1 MKLRNKQMSDLDA
14 FRTEVRSWLEE
25 NCPESMRTPM
35 PEEETVWGGRSEKFV
50 NPDSKVWLERMAEK
64 GWTCP
69 TWPKE
74 YGADARHKPAT
85 LAQNAGYGEDAFA
98 YLRRHNEA
106 IFRGYRS
113 ATQWLM
119 VLLALFG
126 SAWLIHA
133 RRKGCAQ

>member
-1 MKLRNKQMSDLDA
+1 MCDLHRFRLLLMAA
-14 FRTEVRSWLEE
+14 FIAFGLGGWWMQASASQQDTVVSSWQ
-25 NCPESMRTPM
+25 
-35 PEEETVWGGRSEKFV
+35 VA
-50 NPDSKVWLERMAEK
+50 NPVTTGIVSALTFGA
-64 GWTCP
+64 
-69 TWPKE
+69 WPKE

-85 LAQNAGYGEDAFA
+85 LAQNAGYGVDAFG

-113 ATQWLM
+113 GTQWLM

-133 RRKGCAQ
+133 RRKGRAQ

>member
-1 MKLRNKQMSDLDA
+1 MCDIHSIRFLLMAA
-14 FRTEVRSWLEE
+14 FIAVGLGGWGMQASASQQDTIVSSWQV
-25 NCPESMRTPM
+25 S
-35 PEEETVWGGRSEKFV
+35 
-50 NPDSKVWLERMAEK
+50 NPVTTGIVSALTFGA
-64 GWTCP
+64 
-69 TWPKE
+69 WPKE
-74 YGADARHKPAT
+74 YGADARPKPAT

-126 SAWLIHA
+126 SAWLILA
-133 RRKGCAQ
+133 RRKERAQ